1 MLSASSKRN
10 EAKAS
15 IMRLKADA
23 KGSMLNT
30 RSLDAGRL
38 EAIRSGLVC
47 KLTLSPVPLMV
58 WIGLNSSQIQWE
70 ILYNLSLALT

>member
-1 MLSASSKRN
+1 MH
-10 EAKAS
+10 
-15 IMRLKADA
+15 LKVDA
-23 KGSMLNT
+23 KGNMLNT

-58 WIGLNSSQIQWE
+58 WIGLNTSQIQWE
-70 ILYNLSLALT
+70 ILYNLSLALTSELK